1 MNITRHISI
10 GEEYFDRIKP
20 FIEKHNGNLG
30 AVLREIINQV
40 EVNNSNTNIDR
51 SLSDWI
57 FKEAEGR
64 LVPDSIIDKMIDPNL
79 INSMKKLD
87 AHLNDI
93 FSKSE
98 LHININLE
106 SDKDISPSFILVD
119 IRGSPPKI
127 KFVAGILSKYLIR
140 NSSERS
146 PLGIDTVTTFD
157 ESIRIEFCMMDKD
170 QSIKSLSTFFGYSDE
185 ILNTIRDKP
194 TFWKDIIERH
204 ITSNYNMVTIHKN
217 HFEELLADD
226 VSMIGDITIEF
237 LTKKAIQDIPLKE
250 LLYLIK
256 NVYENSRIV
265 DRIDIDKE
273 DLVLYHSYRNQK
285 AVIKLKNIL
294 VTLLENSGHFYD
306 ATSTSNSI
314 ILRYRP
320 DLDVKNLTKIEK
332 IINNLKTNSNEIDQE
347 LTRFII
353 CLNGLKDMPDI
364 SLSLTLLGRKIGKYL
379 IQEYEKENNY
389 HDWDMEKFIQF
400 IQLIDSKLH
409 RISTWKS
416 ESGNTSYII
425 NKCYISKNEDIIDQ
439 YMCRTMREMFKGAL
453 NYAFGDNANIEVQ
466 KLLSHG
472 DNSCE
477 VIIRTKQQT
486 K

>member
-40 EVNNSNTNIDR
+40 EIYNSNTNIDR

-64 LVPDSIIDKMIDPNL
+64 LVPDSIIDEMIDPNL

-98 LHININLE
+98 WHVNINLE
-106 SDKDISPSFILVD
+106 SDKDALPSYILVD
-119 IRGSPPKI
+119 IRGSLSKI
-127 KFVAGILSKYLIR
+127 NFVAGILSKYLIR
-140 NSSERS
+140 HSSEMS
-146 PLGIDTVTTFD
+146 PLGINMVNTFD
-157 ESIRIEFCMMDKD
+157 ECIRIEFCTMDKY

-185 ILNTIRDKP
+185 ILKIIKDKP
-194 TFWKDIIERH
+194 TFWKYIIERH

-217 HFEELLADD
+217 NFEELLADD
-226 VSMIGDITIEF
+226 VSMIGEISIEF

-265 DRIDIDKE
+265 DRIEIDKE

-285 AVIKLKNIL
+285 AMTKLKDIL
-294 VTLLENSGHFYD
+294 VTLLENSGHLYD
-306 ATSTSNSI
+306 AKSTSNSI
-314 ILRYRP
+314 ILVHRP
-320 DLDVKNLTKIEK
+320 DSVIKNSDKNGIDQTIDIK
-332 IINNLKTNSNEIDQE
+332 NSNNNGIDQE
-347 LTRFII
+347 LTRFLI
-353 CLNGLKDMPDI
+353 CLNGFKDMPDI

-389 HDWDMEKFIQF
+389 YDWDIEKFIQF
-400 IQLIDSKLH
+400 LQEIDSKL
-409 RISTWKS
+409 
-416 ESGNTSYII
+416 
-425 NKCYISKNEDIIDQ
+425 
-439 YMCRTMREMFKGAL
+439 
-453 NYAFGDNANIEVQ
+453 
-466 KLLSHG
+466 
-472 DNSCE
+472 
-477 VIIRTKQQT
+477 QQM
-486 K
+486 